1 MNATCTLQASTMMV
15 RSATKSTLDK
25 LWAKRMRKQ
34 DPEGYHNRFKDLV
47 AKGGCSPN
55 RCKAGSPPSDRSND
69 GGMNDHVWIAD
80 DNRNDEFDESPSI
93 LDPLMFDDVN
103 SITLQRYKLVKWFIE
118 PHF

>member
-1 MNATCTLQASTMMV
+1 
-15 RSATKSTLDK
+15 
-25 LWAKRMRKQ
+25 
-34 DPEGYHNRFKDLV
+34 
-47 AKGGCSPN
+47 
-55 RCKAGSPPSDRSND
+55 
-69 GGMNDHVWIAD
+69 MNDHVWIAD